1 MEAGIERILCA
12 AISQILRETKGVMLR
27 HGSSKESSVEMHS
40 EDGRYLE
47 MFRLCILCLPR
58 LHLWSQLNQER
69 DEYDVISTSDL
80 IYLLAMSSI
89 SQHERI
95 SSSAQHVLV
104 YLMMYHSE
112 LRCSVLQDTST
123 YLLQQ
128 HGDNVNNISTLLS
141 MLDEFIQIWLS
152 QISGPQSFRYE
163 VNY

>member
-1 MEAGIERILCA
+1 MYWKRRLSEFVCA

-27 HGSSKESSVEMHS
+27 HGSIKGSSVEMHS

-47 MFRLCILCLPR
+47 MFRLCILCLPAFT
-58 LHLWSQLNQER
+58 LWSPLIQET

-104 YLMMYHSE
+104 YLMKNHPE

-128 HGDNVNNISTLLS
+128 HGDNVNNISTLLR
-141 MLDEFIQIWLS
+141 MLDEFIQNMA
-152 QISGPQSFRYE
+152 
-163 VNY
+163 VTN